1 MKAILILIVFG
12 TIINLAAKDLKVL
25 MIGNSFSICVGRNLP
40 KLVAHEKKHNIDIT
54 SACIGG
60 CPLSLHAKFSAPQP
74 HRQSKSIN
82 KLFITAKKPQWEQS
96 LFKKGNKIN
105 SFLCFTFFSDEVIS
119 KVIQKALY

>member
-54 SACIGG
+54 SAYIGG
-60 CPLSLHAKFSAPQP
+60 CPLSLHAKNLRA
-74 HRQSKSIN
+74 
-82 KLFITAKKPQWEQS
+82 TAAQAIKEYK
-96 LFKKGNKIN
+96 
-105 SFLCFTFFSDEVIS
+105 
-119 KVIQKALY
+119 